1 MYLAIFIYFLPLAI
15 LIFIYIEILKY
26 GKRKVT
32 IVSIRQCVIE
42 QKRRRRELQL
52 IQRVVILVFILFI
65 TGFPYIFLFLLVNI
79 SRLPLPLYGHRISF
93 MFIDFGQGTIM
104 LLTMITTDYLRK

>member
-1 MYLAIFIYFLPLAI
+1 MYLATFIYFLPLAI

-26 GKRKVT
+26 AKRKVT
-32 IVSIRQCVIE
+32 ITSIRQRVIE

-52 IQRVVILVFILFI
+52 IRRVLFLVFIIFI

-93 MFIDFGQGTIM
+93 MFITFGQGIIIHTW
-104 LLTMITTDYLRK
+104 